1 MSDLSVEIENIP
13 SSSIKGS
20 AIERG
25 NPKLRLGMFGVGR
38 GRSFGP
44 SNGWQLGRLNDRFQ
58 LVAGAVPSD
67 KNNVK
72 LSAQD
77 LGIASDRACLSY
89 AEMLEAERQRSDS
102 IDVVSIVTPS
112 MFILR

>member
-25 NPKLRLGMFGVGR
+25 KSQTSAPHVWRRTRGVHSGR
-38 GRSFGP
+38 PTDGGI
-44 SNGWQLGRLNDRFQ
+44 GRLDDRFQ

-89 AEMLEAERQRSDS
+89 AEMLEAERRKIGLHRSCFS
-102 IDVVSIVTPS
+102 RYLQSCS
-112 MFILR
+112 F

>member
-1 MSDLSVEIENIP
+1 M
-13 SSSIKGS
+13 
-20 AIERG
+20 
-25 NPKLRLGMFGVGR
+25 
-38 GRSFGP
+38 
-44 SNGWQLGRLNDRFQ
+44 
-58 LVAGAVPSD
+58 PSD

-102 IDVVSIVTPS
+102 IDVVSIVTS
-112 MFILR
+112 NHVHFEVSKAFLDAGIRIWVLGKWLRLLIS